1 MKKLR
6 NILMS
11 VLFILGLTCSS
22 FAATTVTTPVTA
34 TAGGALS
41 IRLAPIADGF
51 STNGSLISFSVDVDD
66 YLVNWCPA
74 DQTVTGQSDVGVYCM
89 SNSGSTWYLKMK
101 IADTTGT
108 LGTAP
113 GVYRFINGA
122 TNRNT
127 GLAANGTVAFNNV
140 WHKIDTADE
149 VTYSSGTNDTVNTP
163 FGTCIGVT
171 YSLQSLVG
179 VNTGVAY
186 ASTIT
191 YTITLSA

>member
-41 IRLAPIADGF
+41 IRLAPI
-51 STNGSLISFSVDVDD
+51 
-66 YLVNWCPA
+66 VNWCPA